1 MNDKQNSVELLS
13 LPPRLPQSEEDLKR
27 AIILLGNRKQVELKT
42 DARRQ
47 LESVIFPSAANFL
60 LAKLPPGTG
69 GDLQSWLESERIL
82 IRRCDSFQGLGEA
95 FIRLAVRSSSDNIR
109 LVCLIERWLKV
120 NE

>member
-47 LESVIFPSAANFL
+47 LESLIGVYPTIQEAALWKRVLRRACQGKFPT
-60 LAKLPPGTG
+60 AK
-69 GDLQSWLESERIL
+69 
-82 IRRCDSFQGLGEA
+82 
-95 FIRLAVRSSSDNIR
+95 
-109 LVCLIERWLKV
+109 
-120 NE
+120 